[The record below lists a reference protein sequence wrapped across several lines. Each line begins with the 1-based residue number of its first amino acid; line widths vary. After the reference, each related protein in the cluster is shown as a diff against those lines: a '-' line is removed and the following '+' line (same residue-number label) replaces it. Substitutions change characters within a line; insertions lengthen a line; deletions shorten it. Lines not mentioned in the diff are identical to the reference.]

1 MKILVFDTETTG
13 LPEGRNPSIRETKK
27 WPHMIQLSYILYDTE
42 KNVMLECVDEI
53 VKLPPHVSISEES
66 ITLHGISR
74 DISNT
79 KGKSIV
85 EVLNNFNRCLKL
97 ADKVV
102 GHNVSFD
109 KRIIMVESIRNYM
122 SQYFTRNGVR
132 KPEYCTMKCSV
143 DLCKI
148 EAVSRDGEKYYKYP
162 NLGELYKKLF
172 DTTVKNVHNSMID
185 IILCLRSY
193 CMIENLQDIKK
204 TGCENTQKLFN
215 LLTE

>member
-13 LPEGRNPSIRETKK
+13 LPEGRNPSIKETKK
-27 WPHMIQLSYILYDTE
+27 WPHMIQLSYILYDTD
-42 KNVMLECVDEI
+42 KNTIIECIDEI
-53 VKLPPHVSISEES
+53 VKLAPDVHISEES

-85 EVLNNFNRCLKL
+85 CILNKFNKCLEV

-122 SQYFTRNGVR
+122 SLYFTRGGVR
-132 KPEYCTMKCSV
+132 KPEFCTMKCSV

-148 EAVSRDGEKYYKYP
+148 EAVSRKGEKYFKYP
-162 NLGELYKKLF
+162 NLSELYKKLF
-172 DTTVKNVHNSMID
+172 DNTVKNVHNSMID
-185 IILCLRSY
+185 IILCLRCY
-193 CMIENLQDIKK
+193 CVMEYRKDIKEI
-204 TGCENTQKLFN
+204 GCKNTKDLFKM
-215 LLTE
+215 LK